1 MTPAQMYDRFL
12 AGDASC
18 NGRFFTGVRTTG
30 IYCLPACPARK
41 ARRENVDFFRTCEA
55 ARAAG
60 FRACLKCHPDDF
72 AAGADPVLES
82 IETLVA
88 EMRARPGD
96 FRDIKTVVRRCGFG
110 ATRVFELFRLHYHA
124 TPADLLTR
132 ARLASARSR
141 LVSSTTGL
149 AAIAAD
155 AGFESLSV
163 FHEQFRR
170 HHGLTPAGYRGL
182 TSASQFKLTLPA
194 GYPLPYLRRAL
205 GRDPQ
210 SVSERLVGNTYTAA
224 VQLRTGPVR
233 LTLTLSPKTIS
244 ARVSSS
250 SALEAHAMVA
260 GLVGLE
266 QDAAGFARMARRL
279 GLARLT
285 ARRAGL
291 RLSQTPTVFDG
302 LLWAVIGQQVN
313 LAFAFTLR
321 RRLIELAGTP
331 VGEGLI
337 APPTPGVVAALDP
350 EALRP
355 LQFSRQKAAVIV
367 NLARLIV
374 GGGLELDELSR
385 MSATRA
391 ERTLLALHGLGP
403 WSVNYIMMRSLG
415 FADCVPYGDTG
426 VTSGL
431 HALLR
436 LEERPDV
443 DATKRLMT
451 VFSPFRSLA
460 TAQLWQ
466 YQKPLPT

>member
-30 IYCLPACPARK
+30 IYCLPACPAKK
-41 ARRENVDFFRTCEA
+41 ARRENVDFFPTCEA

-88 EMRARPGD
+88 EIRSAPGR
-96 FRDIKTVVRRCGFG
+96 FRDLKAVVRRSGFG

-124 TPADLLTR
+124 TPAELLTR

-141 LVSSTTGL
+141 LVSSSTGL

-170 HHGLTPAGYRGL
+170 HQGLTPAVYRGL
-182 TSASQFKLTLPA
+182 TSASKLKLTLPA

-224 VQLRTGPVR
+224 VQLRTGPTR
-233 LTLTLSPKTIS
+233 ITLTLSPKTIS
-244 ARVSSS
+244 ARVSSGS
-250 SALEAHAMVA
+250 TLEAQAMVA

-266 QDAAGFARMARRL
+266 QDAAGFARLARRL

-285 ARRAGL
+285 ARRTGL

-337 APPTPGVVAALDP
+337 APPTPGAVAALDP

-415 FADCVPYGDTG
+415 FADCVPYGDAG

-443 DATKRLMT
+443 AATKRLMT